1 MSQCGFLSVLSTNFM
16 GSKIMPNWCY
26 NDVKITHDDPSMI
39 NRLVN
44 SNSGVLETFIPCPE
58 ELTNSKS
65 PAPVDIAESNLKKY
79 GAKDWYDWRVTNWGT
94 KWDIE
99 LDNKYVSESGKMVTV
114 TFNSAWSPPIAAYE
128 KLKELGF
135 EIYALYF
142 EPGMAYAGVWNDGD
156 DFMVEYCFEDDNWAD
171 NMPDDL
177 ADLLQGEY
185 EAWQMWQEEDKKEE
199 NDV

>member
-1 MSQCGFLSVLSTNFM
+1 
-16 GSKIMPNWCY
+16 MPNWCY
-26 NDVKITHDDPSMI
+26 NDVKITHDDPAMI

-44 SNSGVLETFIPCPE
+44 SNSGVLQTFIPCPE
-58 ELTNSKS
+58 ELANSVA
-65 PAPVDIAESNLKKY
+65 PAPDNVAKENIKKY
-79 GAKDWYDWRVTNWGT
+79 GSPDWYDWRVANWGT

-142 EPGMAYAGVWNDGD
+142 EPGMSYAGVWDNGE
-156 DFMVEYCFEDDNWAD
+156 DFIVDYNFEDDNWAD

-177 ADLLQGEY
+177 ADLLYCEY
-185 EAWQMWQEEDKKEE
+185 ENWQMWQEEDKEQS
-199 NDV
+199 NG